1 MKHKLVHM
9 KKMTTW
15 MVMVALAA
23 MPLTAQ
29 EAEPSENE
37 EEQQIEEAINEA
49 IGETEE
55 SMDETTE
62 MMEQEA
68 EPRPGPLQEEYEAP
82 RHHERGEYRE
92 VKTLMKGSGGFGAL
106 SIGYTGINTMVN
118 DQPTIQPALL
128 MGARAEWVLGHGLGI
143 GFGAVGFATDNVVP
157 DGSDYRYGMAGG
169 YGGLVMEPIVVGWF
183 PIHVSFPLLIGG
195 GGITSYGSYY
205 EYPFGNEPEF
215 SNYAAFFV
223 AEAGAALELNL
234 VRGIVLSLFANYRWT
249 PELSPLGLEG
259 SLDESGE
266 YSMANDALTGWSAG
280 IRFKFGSF

>member
-1 MKHKLVHM
+1 M

-68 EPRPGPLQEEYEAP
+68 EPRPGPRQSAYEASH
-82 RHHERGEYRE
+82 HHERGEYRE

-106 SIGYTGINTMVN
+106 SIGYTGINAKIN
-118 DQPTIQPALL
+118 DVTSIQPALL

-169 YGGLVMEPIVVGWF
+169 YGGLVLEPIVVGWF
-183 PIHVSFPLLIGG
+183 PVHISFPLLIGG

-205 EYPFGNEPEF
+205 EYPFGDEPEF

-249 PELSPLGLEG
+249 PELSPLGFEG
-259 SLDESGE
+259 SLDESAE
-266 YSMANDALTGWSAG
+266 YSITSDALIGWSAG